1 MPGRLGSELPKE
13 PITNNI
19 GSDNMKTLNISSI
32 LLVAI
37 VFLAM
42 GCSNEQA
49 VNPTDNSM
57 STLNSGGLAKGKG
70 PVVESV
76 TGSGHLTRSTDP
88 VGLWRTFSFNARRYA
103 DGSVEGT
110 YEDHDHGWTYAK
122 GPITCFKI
130 VGNQAWLYCVV
141 ERSSEAS
148 VVGTQRVFR
157 VIDNGEGANAAP
169 DQLSL
174 LHLEPA
180 GYYCSEI
187 EDWPFVYDI
196 EAGNIQV
203 KGGGGEVPTS

>member
-1 MPGRLGSELPKE
+1 
-13 PITNNI
+13 
-19 GSDNMKTLNISSI
+19 MKNLNIFFI

-49 VNPTDNSM
+49 VNPTDNSLA
-57 STLNSGGLAKGKG
+57 TPNSGSLAKSRG
-70 PVVESV
+70 PVVEMV

-88 VGLWRTFSFNARRYA
+88 VGLWRTFSFTARRYA
-103 DGSVEGT
+103 DGSVEGS

-122 GPITCFKI
+122 GPITCFRI
-130 VGNQAWLYCVV
+130 EGNQAWLYCVV
-141 ERSSEAS
+141 EKSSEAS

-174 LHLEPA
+174 LHLVPL
-180 GYYCSEI
+180 GYFCSQI
-187 EDWPFVYDI
+187 EGWPLVYDI
-196 EAGNIQV
+196 EAGNIQI
-203 KGGGGEVPTS
+203 KGGGDGGSES